1 MEILR
6 IIFPALMVAGALGS
20 LIVNIVEKGNYA
32 ISIQWIGA
40 ALLYTALML
49 RNMTK

>member
-6 IIFPALMVAGALGS
+6 IIFPALMVFGALGS

-49 RNMTK
+49 RNVTK